1 MVFVKLVFEL
11 IIMRLKKFI
20 AVLIGVMSVFQFS
33 YAQNSS
39 TLKATLQ
46 DENGEAVTF
55 ATVSLTKS
63 GATKVYKYALSSVD
77 GKVTIEKVAHGK
89 YTIKAE
95 LLGYKEFTKD
105 IEVKNS
111 LDLGVIK
118 MEEDKQTLDAASVS
132 ATGNPII
139 VKKDTIEYN
148 ASSFKTTENDMLIDL
163 LKKLPGIGPKA
174 AAQIVL
180 DLKGKLVEMDE
191 KGAPTSYEE
200 VRLALKQLGFKVK
213 EIDDVLSSINEPGL
227 ENDAVLRL
235 ALQKLRK
242 KSS

>member
-1 MVFVKLVFEL
+1 M
-11 IIMRLKKFI
+11 
-20 AVLIGVMSVFQFS
+20 
-33 YAQNSS
+33 
-39 TLKATLQ
+39 
-46 DENGEAVTF
+46 
-55 ATVSLTKS
+55 
-63 GATKVYKYALSSVD
+63 
-77 GKVTIEKVAHGK
+77 
-89 YTIKAE
+89 
-95 LLGYKEFTKD
+95 
-105 IEVKNS
+105 
-111 LDLGVIK
+111 
-118 MEEDKQTLDAASVS
+118 
-132 ATGNPII
+132 
-139 VKKDTIEYN
+139 
-148 ASSFKTTENDMLIDL
+148 
-163 LKKLPGIGPKA
+163 KKLPGIGPKA